1 MRFAAV
7 AGAAWLAALLSM
19 LAPAVRA
26 QEAALLVPG
35 SEARVAANTRVNL
48 RSRPSIASG
57 GVIGKLLPG
66 DLVTITESSVV
77 DGRVWYRVV
86 VGEGDGDGE
95 QGWVAGNLLEG
106 VDLAAPAA
114 APPDLAEPPAAPRA
128 AASRAIAPAEQAEVP
143 LEPLPPLEN
152 DWTVMLPEL
161 LASVDA
167 CAAVPSLQPVV
178 ITRVY
183 RIEPN
188 LVGVRMEDPVG
199 RRTECI
205 IQSSSIYPL
214 RYEPL
219 VAGLRPMPG
228 DGNPRF
234 IRVPGEPLNDQ
245 CHRSSE
251 IRDARGETVIG
262 WRVVDLCP

>member
-1 MRFAAV
+1 MRCAAV
-7 AGAAWLAALLSM
+7 AGAAWLAALLTTTS
-19 LAPAVRA
+19 PAVQA
-26 QEAALLVPG
+26 QEAAPLAPG
-35 SEARVAANTRVNL
+35 SEARVAAGTRVNL
-48 RSRPSIASG
+48 RSRPSTATG

-66 DLVTITESSVV
+66 DIVTINEASVV
-77 DGRVWYRVV
+77 DGRPWYRV
-86 VGEGDGDGE
+86 ELGDGE

-106 VDLAAPAA
+106 VDLRAPAA
-114 APPDLAEPPAAPRA
+114 APPKPAEVAAEPSTPAVRAITPAAPVA
-128 AASRAIAPAEQAEVP
+128 TAPET
-143 LEPLPPLEN
+143 LPPLEN
-152 DWTVMLPEL
+152 DWTTMLPGL
-161 LASVDA
+161 LESVDA

-188 LVGVRMEDPVG
+188 LVGVRMEDPSG

-245 CHRSSE
+245 CHRSDE
-251 IRDARGETVIG
+251 VRDARGETVIG
-262 WRVVDLCP
+262 WRVRDLCR

>member
-1 MRFAAV
+1 MRCAAV

-19 LAPAVRA
+19 AAPAVQA
-26 QEAALLVPG
+26 QDAARLGPG
-35 SEARVAANTRVNL
+35 SEARVAASTRVNL
-48 RSRPSIASG
+48 RSRPSTAAG
-57 GVIGKLLPG
+57 AVIGKLLPG
-66 DLVTITESSVV
+66 DLVTITESSIV
-77 DGRVWYRVV
+77 DGRAWYRV
-86 VGEGDGDGE
+86 ELGDGE
-95 QGWVAGNLLEG
+95 QGWVAGTLLEG

-114 APPDLAEPPAAPRA
+114 APSAPTELAAEPSAP
-128 AASRAIAPAEQAEVP
+128 SFRAIAPAEPAEAP
-143 LEPLPPLEN
+143 PETLPPLES
-152 DWTVMLPEL
+152 DWTTMLPGL
-161 LASVDA
+161 LESVDA

-188 LVGVRMEDPVG
+188 LVGVRMEDPSG

-245 CHRSSE
+245 CHRSDE

-262 WRVVDLCP
+262 WRVRDLCR